1 MLAILFLVIFT
12 FEWLFSKRQERSV
25 DVNVKTGEDETIA
38 ELMQE
43 IQKEFHK
50 TWEITYKEYQIR
62 IVNEY
67 NGEKLYINDQLVAE
81 KKRTTW
87 YSWLKMSQILRA
99 TLGNGSKLVVK
110 LSGFL
115 SLKCA
120 VYVDKK
126 LIFQE
131 KVEYNVLTGEMKDKD
146 KK

>member
-87 YSWLKMSQILRA
+87 YSWLKMSQTLRA